1 MEWTEEHNVYLLW
14 EIITSNVFSF
24 KKRSVAR
31 GERWEAI
38 AETLNKADYPKF
50 LVKYKRGVRDR
61 WVLLQKKFKSKICLE
76 EAASEIAVEEP
87 TEKEVLL
94 EELVEKDNCI
104 VVNEASSQK
113 EDKYKADDMRMKALE
128 RLSQTKRRNAS
139 PKDCLDDKPKRTRRS
154 TEPLVEFLQ
163 EKAKSDRELRQQE
176 LEFRREEQAKSQNM
190 MSVL

>member
-1 MEWTEEHNVYLLW
+1 MLW